1 VILAVRITL
10 AQAAVDPS
18 MRAAKALGKEGITI
32 LPAAKLRL
40 GLAAPAT
47 ASPAVAQTPSS
58 HRWP

>member
-1 VILAVRITL
+1 
-10 AQAAVDPS
+10 

-40 GLAAPAT
+40 GLAATHCWIVWLAAPAT

-58 HRWP
+58 HRCP

>member
-1 VILAVRITL
+1 
-10 AQAAVDPS
+10 

-40 GLAAPAT
+40 GLAARPA

-58 HRWP
+58 HRLP